1 MSEPTR
7 GLRPT
12 TSATT
17 AIATAIALISTSAC
31 AVGMKYQRPE
41 MPAPPAYRESLPQ
54 GWTDAQPR
62 DSAPRGQWW
71 SAFNDPDLDAL
82 EGRVSISNQ
91 NVLAAEAQFRA
102 AQATVR
108 VTRADEFPTVSLSP
122 SATIA
127 GGAART
133 LGTGAALAG
142 SHLYSIP
149 LDATYQA
156 DVWGSIRRSVK
167 ANAAIAQ
174 ASAADLENA
183 RLLYESEIASD
194 YFQLQG
200 LDAEQRVLG
209 SAVQSY
215 ERSLELTRD
224 RFQGG
229 VASMGDVALAETQ
242 LETARGQLTD
252 VGIARAQFEHAIA
265 VLTGRAPSEVS
276 IPEATMESTP
286 PTVTVGLPSTLL
298 ERRPDIAAAERRV
311 AAANEQIGVA
321 RAAFYPA
328 LTFGGT
334 AGSQA
339 IAIADLL
346 TTPTRIWSVGVQLA
360 ETLFDGGKRRAQ
372 VRLTQAEYD
381 AAVATYKQAVLTG
394 FQQVDDALVE
404 LDRLAQEADIASRA
418 VAAAQQSVD
427 IANIQYTGGLVNYLQ
442 VVTAQTSLLQNQRS
456 AIDIL
461 TRRLVASVSLIQSLG
476 GGWDA
481 SQLPSATEVR
491 R

>member
-31 AVGMKYQRPE
+31 AVGMKYQRPDV
-41 MPAPPAYRESLPQ
+41 PTPPAYRESLPQ

-71 SAFNDPDLDAL
+71 SPFNDPGLDAL

-102 AQATVR
+102 AQAAVR

-127 GGAART
+127 GGART

-142 SHLYSIP
+142 SHQYSIP

-167 ANAAIAQ
+167 ANAAVAQ

-252 VGIARAQFEHAIA
+252 LGIARAQFEHAIA

-276 IPEATMESTP
+276 IPESDVGSTP

-339 IAIADLL
+339 VAIADLL
-346 TTPTRIWSVGVQLA
+346 TTPTRLWSVGVQLA

-381 AAVATYKQAVLTG
+381 TAVATYKQTVLTG

-404 LDRLAQEADIASRA
+404 LDRLAQEAEIASRA

-481 SQLPSATEVR
+481 SQLPSSAEVR